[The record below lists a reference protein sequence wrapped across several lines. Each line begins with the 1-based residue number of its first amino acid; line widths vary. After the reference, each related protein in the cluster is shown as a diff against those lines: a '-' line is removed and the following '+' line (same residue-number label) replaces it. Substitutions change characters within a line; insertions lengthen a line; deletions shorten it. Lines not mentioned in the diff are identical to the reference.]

1 MRASELGSLLDMTP
15 TALLLALALATPQS
29 PPTLVP
35 QLTSSHLSAPQGLL
49 LPAVS
54 GVRGGQIFAG
64 VRLTVAGSILTL
76 LGAAS
81 AAGGVY
87 GLINAG
93 MQTGNPQTVSLVLGW
108 TFTGFGMLLGAIGLP
123 LLIVGIANLATAGHA
138 SLTLTSS
145 GDVAVAF

>member
-1 MRASELGSLLDMTP
+1 M
-15 TALLLALALATPQS
+15 ATPQS

-35 QLTSSHLSAPQGLL
+35 QLTSLHLSAPQGPL

-54 GVRGGQIFAG
+54 GVRGGQIPRAC
-64 VRLTVAGSILTL
+64 RLTVAGSILTL

-108 TFTGFGMLLGAIGLP
+108 TFTGFRQVVGPPSGCRCF
-123 LLIVGIANLATAGHA
+123 IVGIANLATAGHA
-138 SLTLTSS
+138 TDTLTSS
-145 GDVAVAF
+145 KDVAVAF